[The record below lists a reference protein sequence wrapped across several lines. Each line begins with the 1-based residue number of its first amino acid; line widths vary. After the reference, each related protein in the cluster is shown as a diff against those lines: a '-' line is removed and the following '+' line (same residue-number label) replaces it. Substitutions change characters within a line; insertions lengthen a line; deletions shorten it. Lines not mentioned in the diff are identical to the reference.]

1 MPGSMSLLSMDLN
14 LGKPSWMRSGLVIVA
29 ALRAMQR
36 FDVAAKL
43 LWKARV
49 TRNKSM
55 KRAAVRRIGAREM
68 LCVITVER
76 ASTPETRSCKT
87 DAQIVSQCR
96 LSRKLSQ

>member
-14 LGKPSWMRSGLVIVA
+14 LGKPSWTRSGLVIVA

-49 TRNKSM
+49 TRKSSIN
-55 KRAAVRRIGAREM
+55 RAAVRRIGAQM
-68 LCVITVER
+68 LCVIGVER
-76 ASTPETRSCKT
+76 ASTSGCRAVQN
-87 DAQIVSQCR
+87 DARIVS
-96 LSRKLSQ
+96 